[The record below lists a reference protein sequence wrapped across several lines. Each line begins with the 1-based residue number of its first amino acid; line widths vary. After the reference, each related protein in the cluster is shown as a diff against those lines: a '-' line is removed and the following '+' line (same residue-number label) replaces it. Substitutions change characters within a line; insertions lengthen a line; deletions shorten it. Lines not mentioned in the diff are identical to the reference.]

1 MNVFSLY
8 GVFLYVAVL
17 FVLSAFC
24 VKKALHSYEEYSYCG
39 RSLTIG
45 FIIFTYLATW
55 IGGGTVV
62 GLAGRTY
69 EEGLSQYWIVAVSFV
84 VQLFFVFLFL
94 PKIRKLRQPSIA
106 AFLAMRYPDWGGVIR
121 IPAIVGILVRQVTMT
136 GMQFGA
142 LSYMLTYTF
151 QISNNLAVLLVFLTV
166 TAYTVLSGLWGVVVT
181 DIFQGVL
188 QTSGIILLIV
198 MTVKLSGGM
207 DEIYAFYQATGNES
221 FLRILDVGQGADE
234 IIKYIV
240 AFGLFFLMSDQTD
253 WERIYA
259 SKTDKIAYWGFLIP
273 LVISLILL
281 LLPAYLGVF
290 QRVLSFGEADAQSII
305 YAFIFERMDMKMA
318 IFILI
323 GLIAAIMSSADSFM
337 LASGIL
343 FSNDII
349 KRFVHPQ
356 ANDRELIFWT
366 RAFVILTGAIAF
378 AFAINISDIIRLWLA
393 GIGMSAVIVLPAY
406 FLAWFSRRANTF
418 GCLAGMGTGL
428 AYCLL
433 MVSGLL
439 PSAVNTILI
448 GLLLNL
454 VVSLGVSLFTGKPS
468 SDVVGQT
475 YYWSPKLG
483 LPGGTE
489 NS

>member
-1 MNVFSLY
+1 MSTFSLY

-24 VKKALHSYEEYSYCG
+24 VKKAILSYEEYSYCG

-84 VQLFFVFLFL
+84 VQLFFVFFFL
-94 PKIRKLRQPSIA
+94 PKIRKLRKPSIA
-106 AFLAMRYPDWGGVIR
+106 AFLAIRYPDLGEVIR
-121 IPAIVGILVRQVTMT
+121 IPTIIGILVRQVTMT

-142 LSYMLTYTF
+142 LSYMLTYIF
-151 QISNNLAVLLVFLTV
+151 PISNNLAILLVFLTV

-181 DIFQGVL
+181 DIFQGIL

-198 MTVKLSGGM
+198 MTIKLSGGM
-207 DEIYAFYQATGNES
+207 EKIYSFYQSTGNES
-221 FLRILDVGQGADE
+221 FLDLLAFQGGAGE
-234 IIKYIV
+234 MVKYIL

-253 WERIYA
+253 WERIYS
-259 SKTDKIAYWGFLIP
+259 SKTDRVAYWGFLIP
-273 LVISLILL
+273 LVISLMLL

-290 QRVLSFGEADAQSII
+290 QRVLSFGEIDAQSII
-305 YAFIFERMDMKMA
+305 YSFIFERMDMKMA
-318 IFILI
+318 LFILI

-337 LASGIL
+337 LAAGIL

-356 ANDRELIFWT
+356 ANDQELIFWT
-366 RAFVILTGAIAF
+366 RAFVMLTGAMAF
-378 AFAINISDIIRLWLA
+378 AFAINISDLINLWLT

-418 GCLAGMGTGL
+418 GCLTGMGVGMI
-428 AYCLL
+428 YCLL
-433 MVSGLL
+433 IVIGVIPSGI
-439 PSAVNTILI
+439 NEILV

-454 VVSLGVSLFTGKPS
+454 ILSLSVSLFTKKPS
-468 SDVVGQT
+468 NEVIEQT
-475 YYWSPKLG
+475 YFWSSKLKA
-483 LPGGTE
+483 L
-489 NS
+489 S